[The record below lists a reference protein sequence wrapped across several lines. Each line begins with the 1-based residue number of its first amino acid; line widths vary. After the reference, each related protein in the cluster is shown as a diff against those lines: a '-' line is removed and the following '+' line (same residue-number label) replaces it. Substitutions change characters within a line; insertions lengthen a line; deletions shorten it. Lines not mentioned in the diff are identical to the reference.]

1 MNIGF
6 IGLGKLG
13 LPCAL
18 AVESRGHKVVGYDP
32 SEQVKDI
39 IDTKKLQYQEIWAQE
54 QLDKSKIEITSI
66 QEVVSHSE
74 IIFVPI
80 QTPHGEK
87 YEGTTRIPKSR
98 TDFNYSFL
106 KKGLK
111 DLSDEIEKQGEDK
124 IVIVISTVLPGTI
137 RKEIKPL
144 LGEHT
149 KLCYNPFFIAM
160 GTTMRDFLHPEIV
173 LFGVD
178 NEWAE
183 KKAKKFYRTLHHA
196 PFYETTIENAELIKV
211 VYNTFISTKIAYVNT
226 IMEMAHKLPNTNVDD
241 VTNAL
246 KMCDDRIISDKYFSG
261 GMGDGGG
268 CHPRDNIALS
278 WLSEELNLSHNWF
291 DHIMMQ
297 REKQTDWLCDLIE
310 ETSFKY
316 KGCPNG
322 YPIKILGKSFKPE
335 TNLVTGSPSIL
346 LYNIL
351 EERGHQ
357 VEIWDPYVDDFPH
370 SYIQR
375 DWNVA
380 SENESNREPQIYF
393 IGTKHPDFTTY
404 QYNQGSIILDP
415 WRYIPEQENCEVI
428 HIGIGELSE

>member
-54 QLDKSKIEITSI
+54 HLEKSKIEIKSV
-66 QEVVSHSE
+66 EDVVGESE

-87 YEGTTRIPKSR
+87 FEGITRIPEER
-98 TDFNYSFL
+98 ENFDYTYL
-106 KKGLK
+106 KKGIK
-111 DLSDEIEKQGEDK
+111 DLSEEIYYQQSKK
-124 IVIVISTVLPGTI
+124 VVVIISTVLPGTI

-144 LGEHT
+144 IEDNPYF

-178 NEWAE
+178 DDWAS

-196 PFYETTIENAELIKV
+196 PFYDTTIENAELIKV
-211 VYNTFISTKIAYVNT
+211 VYNTFIGTKIAFVNT
-226 IMEMAHKLPNTNVDD
+226 VMEMCHNLPNTNVDD

-246 KMCDDRIISDKYFSG
+246 KMCDERIISDRYLSG

-278 WLSEELNLSHNWF
+278 WLSDELGLKFNWF
-291 DHIMMQ
+291 DNIMKQ
-297 REKQTDWLCDLIE
+297 REVQTEWLCDLIE
-310 ETSFKY
+310 ENIIDKETPRI
-316 KGCPNG
+316 C
-322 YPIKILGKSFKPE
+322 ILGKTFKPE
-335 TNLVTGSPSIL
+335 TNLITGSPAIL
-346 LYNIL
+346 LKNIL
-351 EERGHQ
+351 EERGHN
-357 VEIWDPYVDDFPH
+357 VVHYDPYVDN
-370 SYIQR
+370 Y
-375 DWNVA
+375 
-380 SENESNREPQIYF
+380 ELYTGEEPCCYF
-393 IGTKHPDFTTY
+393 IGTKHEEFINFPFEK
-404 QYNQGSIILDP
+404 GSIVIDP
-415 WRYIPEQENCEVI
+415 WRYIPKKEGITVI
-428 HIGIGELSE
+428 GVGDAKV

>member
-18 AVESRGHKVVGYDP
+18 AIESRGHNVVGYDP

-54 QLDKSKIEITSI
+54 HLDKSKIKIKSI
-66 QEVVSHSE
+66 SEVVQHSE

-87 YEGTTRIPKSR
+87 FEGSTRIPDER
-98 TDFNYSFL
+98 EDFDYTFL
-106 KKGLK
+106 KKGIK

-137 RKEIKPL
+137 RKHIKPL
-144 LGEHT
+144 LGKHT

-160 GTTMRDFLHPEIV
+160 GTTMRDFLKPEIV

-178 NEWAE
+178 DE
-183 KKAKKFYRTLHHA
+183 KAAQTAQKFYRTLHHQ

-211 VYNTFISTKIAYVNT
+211 CYNTFISSKISIVNT
-226 IMEMAHKLPNTNVDD
+226 IMEMCHKLPNTNVDD

-246 KMCDDRIISDKYFSG
+246 KMCDERIISDKYLSG

-278 WLSEELNLSHNWF
+278 WLSNELDLSYNWF
-291 DHIMMQ
+291 DNIMKQ
-297 REKQTDWLCDLIE
+297 RETQTEWLARLIE
-310 ETSFKY
+310 SNRKKNHKVY
-316 KGCPNG
+316 
-322 YPIKILGKSFKPE
+322 ILGKSFKPE
-335 TNLVTGSPSIL
+335 TNIQTGSASIL
-346 LYNIL
+346 LKNIY
-351 EERGHQ
+351 EETFERE
-357 VEIWDPYVDDFPH
+357 VIMYDPYVDLINTYDFK
-370 SYIQR
+370 SG
-375 DWNVA
+375 V
-380 SENESNREPQIYF
+380 YF
-393 IGTKHPDFTTY
+393 IGTKHPDFTDFKFPNY
-404 QYNQGSIILDP
+404 SVVIDP
-415 WRYIPEQENCEVI
+415 WRYIPKQDDVEVI
-428 HIGIGELSE
+428 HIGNSREIYK

>member
-54 QLDKSKIEITSI
+54 HLDKSKIEIKSV
-66 QEVVSHSE
+66 EDVVGESE

-80 QTPHGEK
+80 QTPHGEQF
-87 YEGTTRIPKSR
+87 EGITRIPDER
-98 TDFNYSFL
+98 EDFDYTHL
-106 KKGLK
+106 KKGIK
-111 DLSDEIEKQGEDK
+111 DLSEEIYYQQSKK
-124 IVIVISTVLPGTI
+124 VVIIISTVLPGTI

-144 LGEHT
+144 IDNNPYF

-160 GTTMRDFLHPEIV
+160 GTTMRDFLSPEIV

-178 NEWAE
+178 DSWAA
-183 KKAKKFYRTLHHA
+183 KKAKKFYRTLHHS
-196 PFYETTIENAELIKV
+196 PFYDTTIENAELIKV
-211 VYNTFISTKIAYVNT
+211 VYNTFISTKIAFVNT
-226 IMEMAHKLPNTNVDD
+226 VMEMCHHLPNTNVDD

-246 KMCDDRIISDKYFSG
+246 KMCDDRIISYKYLSG

-278 WLSEELNLSHNWF
+278 WLSDKLGLSFNWF
-291 DHIMMQ
+291 DNIMKQ
-297 REKQTDWLCDLIE
+297 REVQTDWLADLIE

-316 KGCPNG
+316 KGCADG
-322 YPIKILGKSFKPE
+322 YPILILGKSFKPE
-335 TNLVTGSPSIL
+335 TNIVTGSPSIL
-346 LYNIL
+346 LKNIL
-351 EERGHQ
+351 EERGHKQ
-357 VEIWDPYVDDFPH
+357 VSMWDPYVDD
-370 SYIQR
+370 R
-375 DWNVA
+375 
-380 SENESNREPQIYF
+380 ENDSQQEPMIYF

-404 QYNQGSIILDP
+404 SYNQGSIIIDP
-415 WRYIPEQENCEVI
+415 WRYIPEQDNCEVI
-428 HIGIGELSE
+428 RIGENT

>member
-18 AVESRGHKVVGYDP
+18 AVESRGHSVIGYDP

-39 IDTKKLQYQEIWAQE
+39 VDTKKLQYQEIWAQDY
-54 QLDKSKIEITSI
+54 LDKTKIKIKSI
-66 QEVVSHSE
+66 EDVVKHSE

-87 YEGTTRIPKSR
+87 FEGTTRIPDER
-98 TDFNYSFL
+98 EDFDYTFL

-137 RKEIKPL
+137 RNEIKPL
-144 LGEHT
+144 LGKHT

-160 GTTMRDFLHPEIV
+160 GTTMRDFLKPEIV
-173 LFGVD
+173 LFGVED
-178 NEWAE
+178 KEAAE
-183 KKAKKFYRTLHHA
+183 KAKKFYRTLHHQ

-211 VYNTFISTKIAYVNT
+211 VYNTFIGTKLAFVNT
-226 IMEMAHKLPNTNVDD
+226 IMEMCHKLPNTNVDD

-246 KMCDDRIISDKYFSG
+246 KMCDERIISDRYLSG

-278 WLSEELNLSHNWF
+278 WLSDKLNIRFNWF
-291 DHIMMQ
+291 DNIMMQ
-297 REKQTDWLCDLIE
+297 REKQTEWLADVIE
-310 ETSFKY
+310 GNRRNKDTLY
-316 KGCPNG
+316 
-322 YPIKILGKSFKPE
+322 ILGKSFKPE
-335 TNLVTGSPSIL
+335 TNIQTGSPSIL
-346 LYNIL
+346 LKTIY
-351 EERGHQ
+351 EERYDRE
-357 VEIWDPYVDDFPH
+357 VIMYDPYVDDINDF
-370 SYIQR
+370 
-375 DWNVA
+375 DFKLGV
-380 SENESNREPQIYF
+380 YF
-393 IGTKHPDFTTY
+393 IGTKHPDFVDFKFPHDST
-404 QYNQGSIILDP
+404 IIDP
-415 WRYIPEQENCEVI
+415 WRYIPKQKGLRVI
-428 HIGIGELSE
+428 NIGDNV

>member
-32 SEQVKDI
+32 SQQVKDI

-54 QLDKSKIEITSI
+54 HLDKSKIEIKSVE
-66 QEVVSHSE
+66 EVVGESE

-80 QTPHGEK
+80 QTPHGEQF
-87 YEGTTRIPKSR
+87 EGITRIPDERK
-98 TDFNYSFL
+98 DFDYTYL
-106 KKGLK
+106 KEGIK
-111 DLSDEIEKQGEDK
+111 DLSAEIEKQGEYK

-160 GTTMRDFLHPEIV
+160 GTTMRDFLTPEIV

-178 NEWAE
+178 DDWAA
-183 KKAKKFYRTLHHA
+183 KKAKKFYRTLHHS
-196 PFYETTIENAELIKV
+196 PFYETTIENAELTKV
-211 VYNTFISTKIAYVNT
+211 VYNTFISTKISFVNT
-226 IMEMAHKLPNTNVDD
+226 VMEMCNKLPNTNVDD
-241 VTNAL
+241 VMNAL
-246 KMCDDRIISDKYFSG
+246 KMCDQRIISDKYLSG

-278 WLSEELNLSHNWF
+278 WLSRELDLSHDWF
-291 DHIMMQ
+291 DNIMKQ
-297 REKQTDWLCDLIE
+297 REKQTEWLCDLIE

-316 KGCPNG
+316 KGCADG

-335 TNLVTGSPSIL
+335 TNITTGSPSIL
-346 LYNIL
+346 LKNIL
-351 EERGHQ
+351 EEKGHTQ
-357 VEIWDPYVDDFPH
+357 VSMWDPYVDD
-370 SYIQR
+370 
-375 DWNVA
+375 
-380 SENESNREPQIYF
+380 SENDSQQEPMIYF

-404 QYNQGSIILDP
+404 SYNQGSIIIDP
-415 WRYIPEQENCEVI
+415 WRYIPEQENCRLI
-428 HIGIGELSE
+428 HVGIGESIK